1 MFILLCRSLGWG
13 LSMEMKGGL
22 MNDILI
28 VFANTIF
35 RMAKLFIAKQALK
48 IVCVLRPAFR
58 HRRKGRWGV
67 DRGSKMAG

>member
-1 MFILLCRSLGWG
+1 MVILLCRSLGWA

-35 RMAKLFIAKQALK
+35 RMSKLFIAKQWGK
-48 IVCVLRPAFR
+48 NSVCIVERLPAPTQRPM
-58 HRRKGRWGV
+58 GG
-67 DRGSKMAG
+67 